1 MPTERDTWGRDGKM
15 RVRTGG
21 QPRGRLALA
30 QRVELMPGKYK
41 VTGIDPGPTAFQ
53 LGNCLT
59 IRKARDVVNTPGM
72 YAKMRGSP
80 MGWMNSAETIA
91 NWTFFEELF
100 ASDVALDY
108 VVSEPRQ
115 QGATTEGAVLVVAL
129 LIAFPNARF
138 GLGLQGGDK
147 ALGSSDH
154 YRSLGTTPRLD
165 LSEAGGD
172 SPFLTRLFDY
182 LRSHSYWVDDD
193 LVHILALLTDLCHD
207 RDRIISA
214 QVLSLS
220 TSGNHQ
226 VDAGLFHAYQ
236 LIEALLEMGDGERLR
251 DAVAR
256 WNGSYALQLNADEI
270 DFIRN
275 LRDISLHFKAGRAER
290 RLRESRAALGFD
302 QDRSRE
308 QKFRNGMQR
317 LLREAARAYF
327 SARMG
332 QAHAT
337 EN

>member
-1 MPTERDTWGRDGKM
+1 
-15 RVRTGG
+15 
-21 QPRGRLALA
+21 
-30 QRVELMPGKYK
+30 MPGKYK
-41 VTGIDPGPTAFQ
+41 VTGLDPGPTAFQ

-59 IRKARDVVNTPGM
+59 IRKSRDVVNTPGM
-72 YAKMRGSP
+72 YAKIRGLA
-80 MGWMNSAETIA
+80 MGWMNSAETSK

-108 VVSEPRQ
+108 VVSDPRQ
-115 QGATTEGAVLVVAL
+115 QGDMMEGPVLVAAL

-165 LSEAGGD
+165 LSEASGD
-172 SPFLTRLFDY
+172 RPFLTQLFNY

-193 LVHILALLTDLCHD
+193 LVHTLALLTDLCHD
-207 RDRIISA
+207 RHRIISA

-220 TSGNHQ
+220 TPGNHQ

-236 LIEALLEMGDGERLR
+236 LIEALLEMGDREQLR

-256 WNGSYALQLNADEI
+256 WNGFYALQLNADEI

-275 LRDISLHFKAGRAER
+275 LRDISLHFKAGRAEG

-308 QKFRNGMQR
+308 QKFRDGMQR

>member
-1 MPTERDTWGRDGKM
+1 MT
-15 RVRTGG
+15 RT
-21 QPRGRLALA
+21 
-30 QRVELMPGKYK
+30 YK

-59 IRKARDVVNTPGM
+59 MRKSRDVVNTPGM
-72 YAKMRGSP
+72 YAKVRGSA
-80 MGWMNSAETIA
+80 MSSMTTRGTVHNFI
-91 NWTFFEELF
+91 FFEELF
-100 ASDVALDY
+100 ASEVVLDY
-108 VVSEPRQ
+108 VVSEPQQ
-115 QGATTEGAVLVVAL
+115 QGDAMEGAVLVVAL

-138 GLGLQGGDK
+138 GLGLPGGDS

-154 YRSLGTTPRLD
+154 YRSLGTTPPLD
-165 LSEAGGD
+165 FSEASGD
-172 SPFLTRLFDY
+172 RPFLTQFFNY

-207 RDRIISA
+207 RDRIRSA

-236 LIEALLEMGDGERLR
+236 LIEALLEMGDREPLR

-275 LRDISLHFKAGRAER
+275 LRDISLHFKAERAES

-302 QDRSRE
+302 QDRSLE
-308 QKFRNGMQR
+308 QKFRNGVHR
-317 LLREAARAYF
+317 LLRETARAYF
-327 SARMG
+327 SARL
-332 QAHAT
+332 
-337 EN
+337 

>member
-1 MPTERDTWGRDGKM
+1 
-15 RVRTGG
+15 
-21 QPRGRLALA
+21 
-30 QRVELMPGKYK
+30 MPGTYK

-59 IRKARDVVNTPGM
+59 IRKSRDVVNTPGM
-72 YAKMRGSP
+72 YANVRGLA
-80 MGWMNSAETIA
+80 MGWMNSAETNK

-108 VVSEPRQ
+108 VVSEPGQ
-115 QGATTEGAVLVVAL
+115 QGDGMEGAVLVVAL

-138 GLGLQGGDK
+138 GLGLPGGDS

-154 YRSLGTTPRLD
+154 YRSLGTTLPLD
-165 LSEAGGD
+165 LSEASGD
-172 SPFLTRLFDY
+172 RPFLTQLFNY
-182 LRSHSYWVDDD
+182 LRSHSYWIDDD

-207 RDRIISA
+207 RDRIRSA

-236 LIEALLEMGDGERLR
+236 LIEALLEMGDREPLC

-256 WNGSYALQLNADEI
+256 WNGSYDLQLDADEI

-275 LRDISLHFKAGRAER
+275 LRDISLHFKAERAES

-302 QDRSRE
+302 QDRSLE
-308 QKFRNGMQR
+308 QKFRNGVHR
-317 LLREAARAYF
+317 LLRETARAYF
-327 SARMG
+327 LARL
-332 QAHAT
+332 
-337 EN
+337 

>member
-1 MPTERDTWGRDGKM
+1 MGEVLHGAPLGHRHMTPARQRL
-15 RVRTGG
+15 TG
-21 QPRGRLALA
+21 QEQVADAL
-30 QRVELMPGKYK
+30 P
-41 VTGIDPGPTAFQ
+41 
-53 LGNCLT
+53 
-59 IRKARDVVNTPGM
+59 
-72 YAKMRGSP
+72 
-80 MGWMNSAETIA
+80 
-91 NWTFFEELF
+91 
-100 ASDVALDY
+100 
-108 VVSEPRQ
+108 PRQ
-115 QGATTEGAVLVVAL
+115 QGDTTESAVLVVAL

-172 SPFLTRLFDY
+172 RPFLTRLFDY

-251 DAVAR
+251 DDVAR

-270 DFIRN
+270 DSIRN

-290 RLRESRAALGFD
+290 RLGESRAALGFD